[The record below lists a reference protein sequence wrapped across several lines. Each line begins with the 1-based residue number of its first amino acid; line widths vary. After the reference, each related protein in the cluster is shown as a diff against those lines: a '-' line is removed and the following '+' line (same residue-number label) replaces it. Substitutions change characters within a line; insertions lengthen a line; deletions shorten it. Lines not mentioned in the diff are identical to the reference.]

1 MSVPHLL
8 VDGEGA
14 VLLDTGFPWD
24 LGRIRDAMAK
34 LGIGPGDLRAIL
46 LTHGHI
52 DHGGNVAWLKEW
64 SGAKVH
70 AHRLEQP
77 HLDGTWPYSGLA
89 RTTGLLEAVA
99 RRLTNYRSTPIDVL
113 ISDGDELPFWGGLK
127 VVHLPG
133 HTMGH
138 CGFYNASRD
147 VLFSGD
153 LWVRFL
159 MRTQASPRI
168 FSDDVTLVPA
178 SMKKAQAI
186 GARWIVPGHYD
197 VPNATQLTRR
207 FEQLYAEYERRPAV
221 V

>member
-1 MSVPHLL
+1 
-8 VDGEGA
+8 
-14 VLLDTGFPWD
+14 
-24 LGRIRDAMAK
+24 
-34 LGIGPGDLRAIL
+34 
-46 LTHGHI
+46 
-52 DHGGNVAWLKEW
+52 
-64 SGAKVH
+64 
-70 AHRLEQP
+70 
-77 HLDGTWPYSGLA
+77 
-89 RTTGLLEAVA
+89 
-99 RRLTNYRSTPIDVL
+99 
-113 ISDGDELPFWGGLK
+113 
-127 VVHLPG
+127 
-133 HTMGH
+133 MGH
-138 CGFYNASRD
+138 CGFYNARRD